1 METRASYLTVGIAV
15 LLLLGAGVGFVIWMA
30 SQDTADAYKRYWVDF
45 DGSVSG
51 LKAGSTVTY
60 RGISVG
66 QVIELKIRPDNVEKV
81 RATIEIDAETPIKVD
96 TVASQQ
102 LQGLAGGSAIQL
114 SGGSQEA
121 ATLAEPTEGLS
132 IIKSE
137 ASSLEK
143 LFEGAP
149 ALVDRIDVLVTRA
162 SLLLD
167 DENRRSVAAILQNVE
182 TLTGNLANASEPT
195 DQLIAE
201 ALQTVT
207 SIRGTAERV
216 EALTVELET
225 QLTESLEGIST
236 TISSAS
242 QAVQNVAGALNAVET
257 AANRIG
263 NASAE
268 FQGMV
273 AENRVPIRDFTNVT
287 LYDANAFIAEVRE
300 LVISLRQITNDLN
313 RDPSGFFFGNQKR
326 GFNAR

>member
-1 METRASYLTVGIAV
+1 
-15 LLLLGAGVGFVIWMA
+15 
-30 SQDTADAYKRYWVDF
+30 
-45 DGSVSG
+45 
-51 LKAGSTVTY
+51 
-60 RGISVG
+60 
-66 QVIELKIRPDNVEKV
+66 
-81 RATIEIDAETPIKVD
+81 
-96 TVASQQ
+96 
-102 LQGLAGGSAIQL
+102 
-114 SGGSQEA
+114 
-121 ATLAEPTEGLS
+121 
-132 IIKSE
+132 
-137 ASSLEK
+137 
-143 LFEGAP
+143 
-149 ALVDRIDVLVTRA
+149 
-162 SLLLD
+162 
-167 DENRRSVAAILQNVE
+167 AAILQNVE